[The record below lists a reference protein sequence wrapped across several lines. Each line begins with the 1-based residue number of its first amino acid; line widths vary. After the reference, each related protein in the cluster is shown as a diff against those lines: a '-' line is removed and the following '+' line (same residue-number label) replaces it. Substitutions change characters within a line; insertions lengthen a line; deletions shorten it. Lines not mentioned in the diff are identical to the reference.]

1 MQCILF
7 LVLFSL
13 FLFSPFNAANAQSPD
28 KILKQA
34 SKVLGGE
41 KPLQKLVS
49 WQKKGSITRARDGAS
64 GTYQIQAAQPNF
76 YNERFDLNGFETEA
90 GFNGKSGWVRD
101 SRDGLRTLTDEASN
115 FFKAEAAY
123 RNLRW
128 INYKKEKS
136 KITLGGKASVNG
148 KTANVINLTT
158 ARGVS
163 IKLYFDATNSFLLRE
178 EIPADNLVK
187 VFDYS
192 AYRPVKGIQEPFTI
206 KAKIGEEVYEIK
218 LDQIEHNLQITDSGF
233 DFPKISGEP
242 LPDIPA
248 LLQKLQANEDKVEA
262 ILENYSY
269 TQKSI
274 SRAVG
279 KDGVVRETESET
291 SQLSFYKGNRI
302 RRLIEKNGKSL
313 SAEEQAD
320 EDKKAQKR
328 VTEIEKEIAKKEA
341 RTVKQTANGT
351 PDEEENRRISTAELL
366 RASRLVNPRRER
378 FRGRDVIV
386 FDFEPNPAF
395 DFKNA
400 KSFLKFFGKVGGA
413 MWIDEKDKQVAR
425 IEAVLFNNFKVGGGL
440 LASLKKGASFT
451 LEQERVNDEIWL
463 PSSADIN
470 LSVKVL
476 LVKGININ
484 QTIKSYNYRKFKT
497 EVKDS
502 KVDEIKN

>member
-1 MQCILF
+1 
-7 LVLFSL
+7 
-13 FLFSPFNAANAQSPD
+13 
-28 KILKQA
+28 
-34 SKVLGGE
+34 
-41 KPLQKLVS
+41 
-49 WQKKGSITRARDGAS
+49 
-64 GTYQIQAAQPNF
+64 
-76 YNERFDLNGFETEA
+76 
-90 GFNGKSGWVRD
+90 
-101 SRDGLRTLTDEASN
+101 
-115 FFKAEAAY
+115 
-123 RNLRW
+123 
-128 INYKKEKS
+128 
-136 KITLGGKASVNG
+136 
-148 KTANVINLTT
+148 
-158 ARGVS
+158 
-163 IKLYFDATNSFLLRE
+163 LYFDVTTAFLLRE
-178 EIPADNLVK
+178 EIPAGDLIK

-192 AYRPVKGIQEPFTI
+192 DYRPVRGVQEPFAI
-206 KAKIGEEVYEIK
+206 NAKIGEDIYEIK
-218 LDQIEHNLQITDSGF
+218 LDQIIHNLEIADSNF
-233 DFPKISGEP
+233 DFPKISSEP

-248 LLQKLQANEDKVEA
+248 LLGELQANEDKVED

-269 TQKSI
+269 TQKNI
-274 SRAVG
+274 SRTIG
-279 KDGVVRETESET
+279 KDGVLRETESET

-302 RRLIEKNGKSL
+302 NRLIEKNGKPL
-313 SAEEQAD
+313 SAEEQTD
-320 EDKKAQKR
+320 EDKKVQKR
-328 VTEIEKEIAKKEA
+328 VAEIEKEIAKKEA
-341 RTVKQTANGT
+341 QIVKQSANGT
-351 PDEEENRRISTAELL
+351 PEEENRRISTAEVL

-425 IEAVLFNNFKVGGGL
+425 IEAVLFDNFKVGGGL

-476 LVKGININ
+476 LVKGINVN

-502 KVDEIKN
+502 KVDEINN

>member
-1 MQCILF
+1 MKCILF
-7 LVLFSL
+7 LLF
-13 FLFSPFNAANAQSPD
+13 FLLIFSPFNVANAQSPG
-28 KILKQA
+28 KILNRA
-34 SKVLGGE
+34 SKALGGE
-41 KPLQKLVS
+41 KTLLKIVS
-49 WQKKGSITRARDGAS
+49 WQKKGSITRARDGVS
-64 GTYQIQAAQPNF
+64 GTFQMQAAQPNF
-76 YNERFDLNGFETEA
+76 YNESYDLNGFEKVV
-90 GFNGKSGWVRD
+90 GYNGKSGWVRD
-101 SRDGLRTLTDEASN
+101 SRDGLRTLTGKASN
-115 FFKAEAAY
+115 HFKAEAAF

-128 INYKKEKS
+128 LNYRKEKS
-136 KITLGGKASVNG
+136 KITFGGQTDVNG
-148 KTANVINLTT
+148 RSANIVNLTT
-158 ARGVS
+158 IRGVL
-163 IKLYFDATNSFLLRE
+163 IKLYFDAENAFLLRE
-178 EIPADNLVK
+178 EISAGDLIK
-187 VFDYS
+187 VFEYS
-192 AYRPVKGIQEPFTI
+192 DYRPVRGVQEPFAI
-206 KAKIGEEVYEIK
+206 KTKIGEEIYEIK
-218 LDQIEHNLQITDSGF
+218 LDQIEHSRQIADSNF

-248 LLQKLQANEDKVEA
+248 LLRELQANEDKVED

-269 TQKSI
+269 TQKNI
-274 SRAVG
+274 TRAVG
-279 KDGVVRETESET
+279 KDGVLRETESET

-302 RRLIEKNGKSL
+302 NRLIEKNGKPL

-320 EDKKAQKR
+320 EDKKTQKR
-328 VTEIEKEIAKKEA
+328 VAEIEKEIAKKEA
-341 RTVKQTANGT
+341 QAVKQAANGT
-351 PDEEENRRISTAELL
+351 PEEENRRISTAEVL

-413 MWIDEKDKQVAR
+413 MWIDAQDKQVAR
-425 IEAVLFNNFKVGGGL
+425 IEAVLFDNFKVGGGL

-476 LVKGININ
+476 LVKGINVN
-484 QTIKSYNYRKFKT
+484 QTIKSYSYRKFKT